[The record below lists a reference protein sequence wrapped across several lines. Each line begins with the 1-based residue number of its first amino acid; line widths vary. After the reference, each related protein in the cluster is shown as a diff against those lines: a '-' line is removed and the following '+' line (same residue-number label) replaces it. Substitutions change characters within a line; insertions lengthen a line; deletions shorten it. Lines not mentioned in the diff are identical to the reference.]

1 MHFSQGA
8 EQETV
13 IEYFEKNTPRTKH
26 LLDIG
31 AWTGLDFSNSRALII
46 EHGWTGILVEPSPR
60 PFTALATNFASESLS
75 GKVQLVNAFIA
86 ADSGFTHFWHT
97 ADAISTNDPGV
108 HAAWS
113 PMVKDYLP
121 CVVPKVSVEQFFA
134 TFSAPDFFTLDCEGE
149 TWNIFNAIPDC
160 VWDGIQCFCVEHAAG
175 GMSYEPQMSAIFKKR
190 GFKILLTNGEN
201 IVAGR

>member
-1 MHFSQGA
+1 MHHSQGA

-13 IEYFEKNTPRTKH
+13 IEYFEKNPPREKY

-31 AWTGLDFSNSRALII
+31 AWTGLEFSNSRALIV
-46 EHGWTGILVEPSPR
+46 EHGWNGTLVEPSPR
-60 PFTALATNFASESLS
+60 PFVALAANYAKESLS
-75 GKVQLVNAFIA
+75 HQVQLVNAFIA
-86 ADSGFTHFWHT
+86 ADSGFTNFWHT

-113 PMVKDYLP
+113 GVVSDYLP
-121 CVVPKVSVEQFFA
+121 CVVPKVSVDQFFDA
-134 TFSAPDFFTLDCEGE
+134 FQGPVFFTLDCEGE
-149 TWNIFNAIPDC
+149 TWNIFNAIPARI
-160 VWDGIQCFCVEHAAG
+160 WDGIQCFCVEHAAAG
-175 GMSYEPQMSAIFKKR
+175 TSYETAMADIFKKK